1 MDIEGVDLSAVV
13 AALVT
18 LWFCVSGAYATFLG
32 VYAIRTGTYAP
43 QLGLDLRGHGASV
56 AGWLTLALALAL
68 FAAGALVSYVE
79 LVG

>member
-1 MDIEGVDLSAVV
+1 MDLSAVV

-18 LWFCVSGAYATFLG
+18 LWFCVSGTYATFVG
-32 VYAIRTGTYAP
+32 ISAIRTGTYAP
-43 QLGLDLRGHGASV
+43 QLGLDLRGQGASV

-79 LVG
+79 LGG